1 MTLRNKKEKSRNLLR
16 EAYEANSINERIKL
30 AEEALKLY
38 PNNADAYIF
47 LAESQ
52 DDYYKASK
60 FYRKGME
67 AGRKDIGEKDFEEF
81 KGHFW
86 GFHETRPYM
95 RAKAGYAATL
105 YLLERYDES
114 IQEYAK
120 IIELNPNDNQGV
132 RYSYASIL
140 VNHRK
145 FEAYEKLRDIFDDE
159 GSAMWLFTYAAYL
172 FKKNGK
178 SKLADNALKQANE
191 ANPHV
196 LQYLVGKKEIPDIMP
211 SSYGFGDESE
221 AIIYLRECSELWL
234 DMPAASVWVNDFLK
248 KNKGRKN
255 SRLRIRRRR

>member
-1 MTLRNKKEKSRNLLR
+1 MLLRNKKEKSRNLLR
-16 EAYEANSINERIKL
+16 EAYEADSLDERVKL

-38 PNNADAYIF
+38 PNNADAYII

-52 DDYYKASK
+52 DNYLSAAEYYK
-60 FYRKGME
+60 KGME
-67 AGRKDIGEKDFEEF
+67 SGRKDIGEKDFEEF

-86 GFHETRPYM
+86 GFHETRPFM

-105 YLLERYDES
+105 YLLEQYDES
-114 IQEYAK
+114 IQEYAE

-145 FEAYEKLRDIFDDE
+145 FEAYEKLRDLFDDE

-178 SKLADNALKQANE
+178 SKLADNALQQANE

-196 LQYLVGKKEIPDIMP
+196 LQYLVGKKEIPDIIP

-221 AIIYLRECSELWL
+221 AVIYLRECSELWL
-234 DMPAASVWVNDFLK
+234 EMPTASTWVNDFLK